1 MVHRLRRYRQ
11 IADVMVKYGFGI
23 FLDEIDPDASRR
35 KKLFKKTVVDNRS
48 VNERMRLALE
58 ELGPTAV
65 KFGQMA
71 ASNADSLPPE
81 LIEELKKLHD
91 NVKPVPFDVLLP
103 IIEKFCGPVD
113 ETFEYFEKTPVAAA
127 SIGQVHRAVLKD
139 GTVVAIK
146 IQRPDI
152 SEKIETDTAIIENMA
167 RRFEKVN
174 PALRAYNLT
183 GMVGDFSKM
192 MKREL
197 DYIAEGKNADIF
209 RRNFKDHP
217 DIKFPKIYWE
227 YSGSKLL
234 MMEYIEGIRVDDVE
248 GIKIIGHD
256 PKKYADLGFLTYLKM
271 IFEDGFFHID
281 PHAGNVFVTLDGKL
295 AFIDLGAIA
304 VIRPER
310 RHTFIKLLLAIVD
323 TDVDAIIESFKKLG
337 VRIDDD
343 DLDEIKD
350 QLYYALFDSEGFE
363 LSTVDAKSSLNSI
376 PDVLNRYQIQIPGTL
391 MSLLKVIMM
400 VIGLGQTLDPKFNF
414 YDKARPYLSEIIKMQ
429 YFSPQS
435 FKKTS
440 HTLMESMDSI
450 MKLPKIFNRTM
461 NKWAAGK
468 FQIDIVAKDV
478 ERLSDTIEKATD
490 KILMGIVASALVIG
504 ASIVM
509 YSADFEYSAWLM
521 YFTVAI
527 YFAAFAIGLATIIKV
542 LFISPSIKKRN

>member
-1 MVHRLRRYRQ
+1 MVHRLKRYGQ

-23 FLDEIDPDASRR
+23 FLDQIDPDSTRR
-35 KKLFKKTVVDNRS
+35 KKLFKKTVKDNRS
-48 VNERMRLALE
+48 IYERMRLGLE

-71 ASNADSLPPE
+71 ASRSEALPPE

-91 NVKPVPFDVLLP
+91 SVTPVPFEDLLP
-103 IIEKFCGPVD
+103 VIEEYCGKID
-113 ETFEYFEKTPVAAA
+113 ETFEFFERIPVAAA
-127 SIGQVHRAVLKD
+127 SIGQVHRAILKD

-152 SEKIETDTAIIENMA
+152 SETIEMDTIIIENMA

-174 PALRAYNLT
+174 PALKAYNLT
-183 GMVGDFSKM
+183 GLVDDFSKM

-209 RRNFKDHP
+209 RRNFKNKP

-234 MMEYIEGIRVDDVE
+234 MMEYIEGVRADNVE
-248 GIKIIGHD
+248 GIKIYGYD
-256 PKKYADLGFLTYLKM
+256 PKKYADLGFETYLKM

-281 PHAGNVFVTLDGKL
+281 PHPGNIFVTIDGKL

-310 RHTFIKLLLAIVD
+310 RHTFIKLLLSIVD
-323 TDVDAIIESFKKLG
+323 TDVDMIVETFKKLG

-343 DLDEIKD
+343 DLDDIKD
-350 QLYYALFDSEGFE
+350 NLYYALFDAEGFE
-363 LSTVDAKSSLNSI
+363 ISSVDAAGSLKSI
-376 PDVLNRYQIQIPGTL
+376 PDVLNRYHIQIPGTL

-400 VIGLGQTLDPKFNF
+400 VIGLGQTLNPKFNF
-414 YDKARPYLSEIIKMQ
+414 YDKTRPYLSEVVKMQ

-440 HTLMESMDSI
+440 HTLIESIDSI

-468 FQIDIVAKDV
+468 FQIDI
-478 ERLSDTIEKATD
+478 
-490 KILMGIVASALVIG
+490 
-504 ASIVM
+504 
-509 YSADFEYSAWLM
+509 
-521 YFTVAI
+521 
-527 YFAAFAIGLATIIKV
+527 
-542 LFISPSIKKRN
+542 

>member
-1 MVHRLRRYRQ
+1 MVARLKRYGQ

-23 FLDEIDPDASRR
+23 FLDEIDPDASKRR
-35 KKLFKKTVVDNRS
+35 KFFKRS
-48 VNERMRLALE
+48 VPDSRSVYERVRLVLE

-71 ASNADSLPPE
+71 ASRSESIPPE
-81 LIEELKKLHD
+81 LVEELKKLHD
-91 NVKPVPFDVLLP
+91 HVTPVPFEALVP
-103 IIEKFCGPVD
+103 TIEEFCGPIN
-113 ETFEYFEKTPVAAA
+113 ETFEYFEKTPIAAA

-139 GTVVAIK
+139 GTIVAIK
-146 IQRPDI
+146 IQRPNI
-152 SEKIETDTAIIENMA
+152 AEKIETDTVIIEGMA

-174 PALRAYNLT
+174 PALKAYNLS
-183 GMVGDFSKM
+183 GMVDDFTKM

-197 DYIAEGKNADIF
+197 DYVAEGKNADIF
-209 RRNFKDHP
+209 SRNFKKRP
-217 DIKFPKIYWE
+217 EIKFPKIYWE
-227 YSGSKLL
+227 YSGSRLL

-248 GIKIIGHD
+248 GIKIYGYD
-256 PKKYADLGFLTYLKM
+256 PKVYADWGFETYLKM

-281 PHAGNVFVTLDGKL
+281 PHPGNIFVTIDGKL

-304 VIRPER
+304 IIRPER
-310 RHTFIKLLLAIVD
+310 RHTFIKLLLSIVD
-323 TDVDAIIESFKKLG
+323 TDVDMIIDCFKKLG

-363 LSTVDAKSSLNSI
+363 ISSVDTISSLNTI
-376 PDVLNRYQIQIPGTL
+376 PKILNRYHIQIPGTL
-391 MSLLKVIMM
+391 MSLLKVLIM
-400 VIGLGQTLDPKFNF
+400 VIGVGQTLNPQFSF
-414 YDKARPYLSEIIKMQ
+414 YDKARPYLTEIVKMQ

-440 HTLMESMDSI
+440 HTLMESVDSI
-450 MKLPKIFNRTM
+450 MKLPKIFSRTM

-478 ERLSDTIEKATD
+478 EKLSNTIEKATD
-490 KILMGIVASALVIG
+490 KILMGMVASALVIG

-509 YSADFEYSAWLM
+509 YSADFEYSNWLM
-521 YFTVAI
+521 YFTVAV
-527 YFAAFAIGLATIIKV
+527 YCAAFVIAIVTIVRV
-542 LFISPSIKKRN
+542 LFFEPSARKK

>member
-1 MVHRLRRYRQ
+1 MVHRLKRYGQ

-23 FLDEIDPDASRR
+23 FLDQIDPDSTRR
-35 KKLFKKTVVDNRS
+35 KKLFKKTVKDNRS
-48 VNERMRLALE
+48 IYERMRLGLE

-71 ASNADSLPPE
+71 ASRSEALPPE

-91 NVKPVPFDVLLP
+91 SVTPVPFEDLLP
-103 IIEKFCGPVD
+103 VIEEYCGKID
-113 ETFEYFEKTPVAAA
+113 ETFEFFERIPVAAA
-127 SIGQVHRAVLKD
+127 SIGQVHRAILKD

-152 SEKIETDTAIIENMA
+152 SETIEMDTIIIENMA

-174 PALRAYNLT
+174 PALKAYNLT
-183 GMVGDFSKM
+183 GLVDDFSKM

-209 RRNFKDHP
+209 RRNFKNKP

-234 MMEYIEGIRVDDVE
+234 MMEYIEGVRADNVE
-248 GIKIIGHD
+248 GIKIYGYD
-256 PKKYADLGFLTYLKM
+256 PKKYADLGFETYLKM

-281 PHAGNVFVTLDGKL
+281 PHPGNIFVTIDGKL

-310 RHTFIKLLLAIVD
+310 RHTFIKLLLSIVD
-323 TDVDAIIESFKKLG
+323 TDVDMIVETFKKLG

-343 DLDEIKD
+343 DLDDIKD
-350 QLYYALFDSEGFE
+350 NLYYALFDAEGFE
-363 LSTVDAKSSLNSI
+363 ISSVDAAGSLKSI
-376 PDVLNRYQIQIPGTL
+376 PDVLNRYHIQIPGTL

-400 VIGLGQTLDPKFNF
+400 VIGLGQTLNPKFNF
-414 YDKARPYLSEIIKMQ
+414 YDKTRPYLSEVVKMQ

-440 HTLMESMDSI
+440 HTLIESIDSI

-478 ERLSDTIEKATD
+478 ERLSYTIEKATD
-490 KILMGIVASALVIG
+490 KLLMGLVASALVIG

-509 YSADFEYSAWLM
+509 YSADFEYSGWLL
-521 YFTVAI
+521 YFTIAI
-527 YFAAFAIGLATIIKV
+527 YFTAFVIGLAAIIKI
-542 LFISPSIKKRN
+542 LFVESSDKKK